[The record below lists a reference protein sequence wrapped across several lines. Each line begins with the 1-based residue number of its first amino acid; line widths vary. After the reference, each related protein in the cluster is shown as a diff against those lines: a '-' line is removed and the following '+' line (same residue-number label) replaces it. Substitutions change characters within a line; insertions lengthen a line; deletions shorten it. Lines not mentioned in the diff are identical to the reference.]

1 MGNKIEQQFFELY
14 TFLNIAKKYL
24 DTISA
29 FENDTYM
36 CEQKY
41 LKMKNRKYGKLVPN
55 IIAVFSSAFLLLF
68 GLLMCVNSIANA
80 DTTFET
86 IDIYIKYPAML
97 IVGIVLA
104 LFSVLIVIIVPIK
117 VSIKAKRKNLS
128 LQKESDEFWTSIGSD
143 TVIKNNTAIRQLR
156 EEYENFKNKYMYTFD
171 FLPSQYHDMNTIAHM
186 YTIAASGR
194 ADTLKEV
201 INLYEE
207 EMRWLELKN
216 QLEYQQECMNR
227 NMENIYNQQVKTNR
241 ILNEIEFFQI
251 CHYLDKH

>member
-1 MGNKIEQQFFELY
+1 MNNKIEQQFFELY

-41 LKMKNRKYGKLVPN
+41 LKMKNRKYSNLAPN
-55 IIAVFSSAFLLLF
+55 IIVIFTAIFIFLVGVSLCILS
-68 GLLMCVNSIANA
+68 LSNA
-80 DTTFET
+80 DTTLKT
-86 IDIYIKYPAML
+86 VDIYVKYPLLLTIGIVIML
-97 IVGIVLA
+97 ISILM
-104 LFSVLIVIIVPIK
+104 IIIVPVI
-117 VSIKAKRKNLS
+117 VSSVLKRKN
-128 LQKESDEFWTSIGSD
+128 QIIQNEAEEFWKSIGSN
-143 TVIKNNTAIRQLR
+143 TVAKNNKAIDQLR
-156 EEYENFKNKYMYTFD
+156 NEYEQFKNKYMYTFD

-186 YTIAASGR
+186 YSIASSGR
-194 ADTLKEV
+194 ADNLKEV

-251 CHYLDKH
+251 CHYLDKD